1 MVPSGGPQGCW
12 VQTLGGWMD
21 GCCRHQLA
29 TSRSHHKAQIPWALS
44 FSEIKSSIS
53 FILTLSSNR
62 ALDKD
67 SAALKLGNLVC
78 TRNQNICRVLSVCIY
93 RMCVCVWVAH
103 VIVCV
108 LGGFLMHMYA
118 CVCRGRGRLNWR
130 ASLSALYPYQGLR
143 LNLELTDC
151 LSWLVSKPQGPAC
164 LCLPIN
170 GTLRALQPHLDFYVG
185 AGA

>member
-1 MVPSGGPQGCW
+1 
-12 VQTLGGWMD
+12 MD

-29 TSRSHHKAQIPWALS
+29 TSRSHHKAQIPWTPS

-67 SAALKLGNLVC
+67 STALKLGNLVC

-93 RMCVCVWVAH
+93 SMCVCMGGTCNC
-103 VIVCV
+103 VCG
-108 LGGFLMHMYA
+108 GGFLMYMYA
-118 CVCRGRGRLNWR
+118 YVCRGRGRLNWR
-130 ASLSALYPYQGLR
+130 ASLSALYPYQGLW

-170 GTLRALQPHLDFYVG
+170 STLRALQPHLDFYVG